1 MCYLE
6 GFYKGIMLVGP
17 AAGVRV
23 EEAKPVI
30 KDLLFKSNQAI

>member
-1 MCYLE
+1 
-6 GFYKGIMLVGP
+6 MLVGP
-17 AAGVRV
+17 ATGVRV